1 MTCPHLPLYRSG
13 RVWRKGLVTMST
25 DGELFSNERVRPTSE
40 VVRLWGEYDSS
51 RQDELRDSLLA
62 DTTATVVIG
71 DMSEVVFIDSTSLS
85 VLLKVQGT
93 LGLDGRRLVL
103 DNVPPFVRR
112 VLEVTDLL
120 STFEVL

>member
-1 MTCPHLPLYRSG
+1 
-13 RVWRKGLVTMST
+13 MST
-25 DGELFSNERVRPTSE
+25 DRELFSDGHVRPRSE
-40 VVRLWGEYDSS
+40 VVRLWGEYDTS

-85 VLLKVQGT
+85 VLLKVQRT

-103 DNVPPFVRR
+103 DNVPPFVLR

-120 STFEVL
+120 AVFELL